1 MTNFRFELQMNL
13 SPAVAKFYLAR
24 INPLLGEIVG
34 LANKHSDLP
43 DVTIAVTPAEMA
55 WPAENYF
62 IHIEPIKVILPS
74 TFQWVEVDIFWRWIQ
89 KFGQF
94 CHQHSEH

>member
-62 IHIEPIKVILPS
+62 IHIEPIKVVLCTPS
-74 TFQWVEVDIFWRWIQ
+74 WSTE
-89 KFGQF
+89 
-94 CHQHSEH
+94 